1 MVTADPTSTAH
12 PELSRLLAAAAAPAR
27 PDELAGLSAA
37 VAAFKEASRD
47 TSVSVAPVTRRSLL
61 VRPVAVKIAAGVA
74 VVLLGG
80 VALAAETG
88 NLPSGTQQRAH
99 ELLSP
104 LGVPSPDAG
113 ASASTSPTAT
123 RPLAEEATPSL
134 APSPGNNGRTL
145 DPTSPAVLGL
155 CRAWQARQKNPKDKP
170 MTGEAFRD
178 LAAVA
183 GGEEAISAFCAPLL
197 ADDPGLTAPPAE
209 PTADPGAAQPTP
221 SHPGNGHAKPTPKTK
236 E

>member
-37 VAAFKEASRD
+37 AAAFKEASRD

-99 ELLSP
+99 ELFSP

-123 RPLAEEATPSL
+123 RPPAGETTPSL
-134 APSPGNNGRTL
+134 VPSPGNNGRTL

-183 GGEEAISAFCAPLL
+183 GGEERIAAFCAPLL
-197 ADDPGLTAPPAE
+197 ADDPGLTAPTAE
-209 PTADPGAAQPTP
+209 PGAAQPTP